1 MLAIIVGL
9 VTGTS
14 VMLLFGYPLTQALV
28 TGSCA
33 MIGMYIGQFLS
44 KRRAEKKAQKK
55 ELKSIISTA
64 PTSIYSTKSIVLR
77 LFPVVVPQV

>member
-1 MLAIIVGL
+1 MKKMLAIIVGL

-55 ELKSIISTA
+55 EINLLFLQRQ
-64 PTSIYSTKSIVLR
+64 LR
-77 LFPVVVPQV
+77 FIQPNQLYFGCFL

>member
-1 MLAIIVGL
+1 MKKMLAIIVGL

-33 MIGMYIGQFLS
+33 MIGMYIGQHLS
-44 KRRAEKKAQKK
+44 KRRAEKKAQ
-55 ELKSIISTA
+55 
-64 PTSIYSTKSIVLR
+64 
-77 LFPVVVPQV
+77 

>member
-9 VTGTS
+9 FTGTG

-33 MIGMYIGQFLS
+33 MIGMYIGQYVS
-44 KRRAEKKAQKK
+44 NRRAARK
-55 ELKSIISTA
+55 LND
-64 PTSIYSTKSIVLR
+64 
-77 LFPVVVPQV
+77 